1 MTGCR
6 VDAAPYADA
15 AYVASLTGIGD
26 PVPLPRSGGWLLS
39 RRVAGTGRRDL
50 TGPYPLLSCSRWD
63 VLADDLAALDDDV
76 LSVVAVA
83 DPLGTWDW
91 ADLEAAFPDH
101 LVPFKR
107 HLVRDLDRPA
117 PLPAHHRRRLRHA
130 ARAVDVEVCADPT
143 DHLDDWVALYDFLVT
158 RHRVTGISAF
168 SRDSFSRQLA
178 VSRMVA
184 LRAERHGTTVGMT
197 LWLVGGDTAYY
208 HLGASTAE
216 GYELSASYALFAEAL
231 DHLRGLGVARVDLGG
246 NAGAAH
252 REDGLFR
259 FKRGWANSEA
269 QAHLGGRIVDRR
281 GYADL
286 HPPTATTWFPAYRT
300 PAPAATTALLPGEDV
315 G

>member
-1 MTGCR
+1 VTGCR
-6 VDAAPYADA
+6 VGAAPYADA
-15 AYVASLTGIGD
+15 SYVASLADIGD
-26 PVPLPRSGGWLLS
+26 PVHLPRSGGWLLS
-39 RRVAGTGRRDL
+39 RRVADTGRRDL

-83 DPLGTWDW
+83 DPLGTWEP

-117 PLPAHHRRRLRHA
+117 SLPAHHRRRLRHA

-143 DHLDDWVALYDFLVT
+143 DHLDDWVALYDFLVA
-158 RHRVTGISAF
+158 RHRMTGISAF

-178 VSRMVA
+178 VPRMVA
-184 LRAERHGTTVGMT
+184 LRAERQGVTVGMT

-246 NAGAAH
+246 SAGAAS

-259 FKRGWANSEA
+259 FKQGWANAELP
-269 QAHLGGRIVDRR
+269 AHLGGRVLDRR
-281 GYADL
+281 AYAALRPAGD
-286 HPPTATTWFPAYRT
+286 TTWFPAYRA
-300 PAPAATTALLPGEDV
+300 PAPTGPAQPGEDV